1 MPQLVVADVP
11 VVVDPAAL
19 PEEVRPL
26 IPQRTEALILVS
38 AVHDGTIRAINYA
51 RSLRCAETRALFVA
65 LDPSAVEPIT
75 RAWEEHHIPIQL
87 DIVEAPFR
95 ELGTPNPDPTLD
107 ALENVEA
114 GMAPLGMRSR
124 SRREGARQLLEEV
137 GLDGRVR
144 HLPSQLSG
152 GEQQR
157 VAIARA
163 LAKNPRVLLADE
175 PTGNLD
181 SKIGAEIIELI
192 ALFSERRRQTVV
204 LVTHDA
210 EASRYASRT
219 FRMRDGRLL
228 DDARLALAAA
238 L

>member
-1 MPQLVVADVP
+1 MYELRGVTRRYRQGPSVIAAVDDVNLCIDEGDFVAITGPSGSGKSTLLTLLGGLDRPSSGQLYFDS
-11 VVVDPAAL
+11 VDLARQSDRELTLLRRHAFGFIFQQFN
-19 PEEVRPL
+19 L
-26 IPQRTEALILVS
+26 IPTL
-38 AVHDGTIRAINYA
+38 TAI
-51 RSLRCAETRALFVA
+51 
-65 LDPSAVEPIT
+65 
-75 RAWEEHHIPIQL
+75 
-87 DIVEAPFR
+87 
-95 ELGTPNPDPTLD
+95 
-107 ALENVEA
+107 ENVEA

-124 SRREGARQLLEEV
+124 SMHEAAHELLAEV
-137 GLDGRVR
+137 GLGGRTR

-181 SKIGAEIIELI
+181 SKIGAEIMELI
-192 ALFSERRRQTVV
+192 ALFSERRGQTVI

-210 EASRYASRT
+210 EAGRYASRT
-219 FRMRDGRLL
+219 IRMRDGRLT
-228 DDARLALAAA
+228 DNAFTLATA

>member
-1 MPQLVVADVP
+1 MYELRAVTRRFRQGPTLISA
-11 VVVDPAAL
+11 VDRVDLAIDEGEFLAITGASGSGKSTL
-19 PEEVRPL
+19 LSLLGGLDRPTSGQVLFDAVDLARQSDRDLTLLRRHAFGFIFQQFNL
-26 IPQRTEALILVS
+26 IP
-38 AVHDGTIRAINYA
+38 
-51 RSLRCAETRALFVA
+51 
-65 LDPSAVEPIT
+65 
-75 RAWEEHHIPIQL
+75 
-87 DIVEAPFR
+87 
-95 ELGTPNPDPTLD
+95 TLS

-114 GMAPLGMRSR
+114 GMAPLGMTSR
-124 SRREGARQLLEEV
+124 SRRDAARLLLDDV
-137 GLDGRVR
+137 GLGGRMR

-181 SKIGAEIIELI
+181 SKIGAEIMDLI
-192 ALFSERRRQTVV
+192 ALFSERRGQTVV

-210 EASRYASRT
+210 EAGRYASRT
-219 FRMRDGRLL
+219 IRMRDGGLL
-228 DDARLALAAA
+228 DDALTLAAA

>member
-1 MPQLVVADVP
+1 VYELRGVTRRYHQGPSVIAAVDDVDLCIEEGDFVAVTGPSGSGKSTLLTLLGGLDRPTSGQVVFDS
-11 VVVDPAAL
+11 VDLARQNDGELTLLRRHAFGFIFQQFN
-19 PEEVRPL
+19 L
-26 IPQRTEALILVS
+26 IPTMS
-38 AVHDGTIRAINYA
+38 
-51 RSLRCAETRALFVA
+51 
-65 LDPSAVEPIT
+65 
-75 RAWEEHHIPIQL
+75 
-87 DIVEAPFR
+87 
-95 ELGTPNPDPTLD
+95 

-114 GMAPLGMRSR
+114 GMAPLGIKSR
-124 SRREGARQLLEEV
+124 ARHEAARRLLEEV
-137 GLDGRVR
+137 GLGGRMR

-163 LAKNPRVLLADE
+163 LAKHPRVLLADE

-181 SKIGAEIIELI
+181 SKIGAEIMELI

-219 FRMRDGRLL
+219 IRMRDGRLL
-228 DDARLALAAA
+228 DDAHSAPATAR
-238 L
+238 

>member
-1 MPQLVVADVP
+1 MYELCGVTRRYRQGPSVIAAVDDV
-11 VVVDPAAL
+11 DL
-19 PEEVRPL
+19 CIDEG
-26 IPQRTEALILVS
+26 
-38 AVHDGTIRAINYA
+38 D
-51 RSLRCAETRALFVA
+51 FVA
-65 LDPSAVEPIT
+65 MTGPSGSGKSTLLTLLGGLDRPTGGQVIFDGVDLARQSDRKLTLLRRHAFGFIFQQFNL
-75 RAWEEHHIPIQL
+75 I
-87 DIVEAPFR
+87 
-95 ELGTPNPDPTLD
+95 PTLD

-137 GLDGRVR
+137 GLGGRVR

-228 DDARLALAAA
+228 DDARLAPAAA

>member
-1 MPQLVVADVP
+1 MYELLAVTRRFRQGPSVIAAVDHVDLCINDGEFVAINGPSGSGKSTLLSLLGGLDRASSGQVLFDG
-11 VVVDPAAL
+11 VDLARQSDRELTLLRRHAFGF
-19 PEEVRPL
+19 VFQQFNL
-26 IPQRTEALILVS
+26 IPTMS
-38 AVHDGTIRAINYA
+38 
-51 RSLRCAETRALFVA
+51 
-65 LDPSAVEPIT
+65 
-75 RAWEEHHIPIQL
+75 
-87 DIVEAPFR
+87 
-95 ELGTPNPDPTLD
+95 

-114 GMAPLGMRSR
+114 GMAPLKMKSR
-124 SRREGARQLLEEV
+124 TRRDAACLLLDEV
-137 GLDGRVR
+137 GLGDRVR

-181 SKIGAEIIELI
+181 SKIGAEIMELI
-192 ALFSERRRQTVV
+192 ALFSERRGQTVV

-219 FRMRDGRLL
+219 IRMRDGSLL
-228 DDARLALAAA
+228 DDRRAGEDLSLASA